1 MVNPLST
8 NPVREIFLNKKLI
21 VLSIAVAMKGPLAAQ
36 AAVEVYGEAR
46 ASLDFVNNNDNNSA
60 NKDSTVSLTSN
71 HSRLGFKGDE
81 DLGNGLTALWQIEQ
95 DVEFDTGAAFDSHH
109 ARDTFIGL
117 GGGFGTVLAG
127 HLSTPYRAS
136 TTALDPF
143 HSTRGDHNA
152 IIGSVNGFDGWNDE
166 NRVDNDIAYESPNM
180 NGFGVSAAYILS
192 SADPTVGDDLPKTSA
207 EDKQDAYSLSANYN
221 NGPIYV
227 TAGYEAWNKLGA
239 GGDDASAWKIGGS
252 YTIMDAT
259 TLGFIWESADMGGT
273 VGDRVAWSLSAK
285 HMMGDTTLMAAYS
298 MADDVGS
305 TSDSG
310 AQQFSIGVSQAL
322 SKATDVYALYTMV
335 GNDSAASY
343 SLDNTPGVVVGQDM
357 SAFSVGINHKFSSK

>member
-8 NPVREIFLNKKLI
+8 NPVREIFMNKKLI
-21 VLSIAVAMKGPLAAQ
+21 VLSIAAAMAGPLAAQ

-109 ARDTFIGL
+109 ARDTYIGL

-127 HLSTPYRAS
+127 HLRTPYRAS

-143 HSTRGDHNA
+143 HDTRADHNA

-166 NRVDNDIAYESPNM
+166 NRVSNAIAYVSPNM

-192 SADPTVGDDLPKTSA
+192 SADP
-207 EDKQDAYSLSANYN
+207 
-221 NGPIYV
+221 

-259 TLGFIWESADMGGT
+259 TLGFIWETADMGGA
-273 VGDRVAWSLSAK
+273 VGDRDAWSLSAK
-285 HMMGDTTLMAAYS
+285 HKMGDTTLMAAYS
-298 MADDVGS
+298 MADDVGN

-343 SLDNTPGVVVGQDM
+343 SLDNTQGVVVGQDM

>member
-1 MVNPLST
+1 M
-8 NPVREIFLNKKLI
+8 NKKLI
-21 VLSIAVAMKGPLAAQ
+21 VLSIAAAMAGPLAAQ

-166 NRVDNDIAYESPNM
+166 NRVDNAIAYVSPNM

-259 TLGFIWESADMGGT
+259 TLGFIWETADMGGT
-273 VGDRVAWSLSAK
+273 VGDRDAWSLSAK
-285 HMMGDTTLMAAYS
+285 HKMGDTTLMAAYS

-343 SLDNTPGVVVGQDM
+343 SLDNTPGVVLGQDM